1 MHAFGLFL
9 YFLVYMSVCLYVS
22 ARPLTKLKNDSDLE
36 SGTHTPLY
44 LKMSFSNPCEVC
56 CWKAIFLYL
65 FVFGHNRHSMMPL
78 SSGNFWV
85 SVCEITIISLYLKVW
100 PDGSAVSEFP
110 AILIKSDQAQS
121 SLLSDRELFGLPQL
135 YLLWV

>member
-22 ARPLTKLKNDSDLE
+22 ARPLTKLKNDGDLE

-56 CWKAIFLYL
+56 CWKEIFLYL
-65 FVFGHNRHSMMPL
+65 FVYMYVCVYMSLPQTKRKFGTHMCHS
-78 SSGNFWV
+78 
-85 SVCEITIISLYLKVW
+85 
-100 PDGSAVSEFP
+100 
-110 AILIKSDQAQS
+110 
-121 SLLSDRELFGLPQL
+121 RELYYRFFRKRNPGGS
-135 YLLWV
+135 